1 MKFGGYVMAS
11 HNTVADNLRDYQKR
25 ESAMTLADIPALEG
39 IPDSVSGHRLDFD
52 HSEIIPGL
60 IEGTCFLLVSGTKP
74 WITLDV
80 SLQPRVHI
88 SRPDYLGVEVVGL
101 QKGQILPN
109 PAPFALAIEIT
120 HIKGNKGIE
129 VIGAS
134 ATEFHDIG
142 E

>member
-1 MKFGGYVMAS
+1 MAS
-11 HNTVADNLRDYQKR
+11 QQLSTADDMLDYQRR

-39 IPDSVSGHRLDFD
+39 IPDSVSGHRLDFS
-52 HSEIIPGL
+52 HSEIVPGL
-60 IEGTCFLLVSGTKP
+60 IDGTFFLLVSGSKP

-101 QKGQILPN
+101 QRGQILPN
-109 PAPFALAIEIT
+109 PAPYSLAIEIT
-120 HIKGNKGIE
+120 HITGNKGIE

-134 ATEFHDIG
+134 SSTFHDLKG
-142 E
+142 